1 MPLWS
6 NLIWMI
12 LLLMTKASS
21 DKLTVALPQI
31 APVWLDKKATLEKV
45 KNQIEK
51 AATADAQ
58 LIAFGEALIPGYP
71 FWVEVTGGAT
81 FNDERQKEIH
91 AHYQSQSV
99 CIEDGHLDDL
109 CALLKKKKM
118 ACYLG
123 IIEAPRDRGQSLYCS
138 YVYIDADG
146 KIGSVHRKLMP
157 TYEER
162 LVWAIGDGNG
172 LRTHQLGAF
181 TVGGLNCWENWMPLT
196 RAALYAQGE
205 DLHIAG
211 WPGSLR
217 NTEDITPFLAK
228 EGRSYMMSVSSL
240 MRRDDV
246 PDSIPYSKEIKAE
259 LSAMPAD
266 GGSCLAAPD
275 GSWVLPPETGSESLR
290 FAEIDHAMVRR
301 ERQLFDPAGH
311 YSRPEVLSLNID
323 RTRQTC
329 LNINDE

>member
-1 MPLWS
+1 MVDQQKERL
-6 NLIWMI
+6 
-12 LLLMTKASS
+12 K
-21 DKLTVALPQI
+21 VALPQI
-31 APVWLDKKATLEKV
+31 APIWLDKGATLDKV
-45 KNQIEK
+45 KGQIEK
-51 AATADAQ
+51 AANEDAQ
-58 LIAFGEALIPGYP
+58 LIAFGEALVPGYP
-71 FWVEVTGGAT
+71 FWVEVTNGAT
-81 FNDERQKEIH
+81 FNDARQKELH
-91 AHYQSQSV
+91 AFYQSQSV
-99 CIEDGHLDDL
+99 CVEDGDLDSV
-109 CALLKKKKM
+109 CALLKKHSM

-138 YVYIDADG
+138 YVYIGPDG
-146 KIGSVHRKLMP
+146 QIGSVHRKLMP

-172 LRTHQLGAF
+172 LRTHKLGAF
-181 TVGGLNCWENWMPLT
+181 TLGGLNCWENWMPLT

-205 DLHIAG
+205 DFHIAG

-246 PDSIPYSKEIKAE
+246 PDTIPFANEIKNA
-259 LSAMPAD
+259 LSEMPAD

-275 GSWVLPPETGSESLR
+275 GSWVLAPETGIESLR
-290 FAEIDHAMVRR
+290 FAEIDHGIVRR

-329 LNINDE
+329 LNIKDE